1 MSAATAACDAI
12 LQSYHMIS
20 SLTALVPFFLTAIAA
35 KSLDGA
41 DAPPAPPQDSRKD
54 ASGIPAPPSAGDLS
68 SMWERY
74 KGSLED
80 STIAVLLITLGL
92 FFCFMGKRVFK
103 PFLVI
108 AGFAAGVLL
117 AVFGLSW
124 FDYVIGPAHRNL
136 ISWIII
142 VVCGLLVAG
151 ACLYA
156 WRIGVYAAAG
166 LGGAALAVF
175 VLSLKAGG
183 VIENFM
189 GRQATIIAF
198 SALAI
203 VAAIF
208 LEDVAIVAATAISGA
223 LAATVGADFF
233 LKTGFAVQVWDMI
246 YHRTFT
252 LSHFDNSMYYMFV
265 ATLILAVLGA
275 VAQLLLPTKGFG
287 RSG

>member
-1 MSAATAACDAI
+1 
-12 LQSYHMIS
+12 MIS
-20 SLTALVPFFLTAIAA
+20 LATLLPFFLSAVAA
-35 KSLDGA
+35 KDGDGA
-41 DAPPAPPQDSRKD
+41 DNAPAPKSGD
-54 ASGIPAPPSAGDLS
+54 ANPNGVPAPPSADDLS
-68 SMWERY
+68 SMWAKY
-74 KGSLED
+74 KVSLED
-80 STIAVLLITLGL
+80 STIAVLLLALGI

-108 AGFAAGVLL
+108 AGFAAGVVL
-117 AVFGLSW
+117 ALFGLSW
-124 FDYVIGPAHRNL
+124 FGDMITPDHL
-136 ISWIII
+136 IRWII
-142 VVCGLLVAG
+142 VGVCGLLVAG

-203 VAAIF
+203 LAAIF

-223 LAATVGADFF
+223 LATTVGADFF
-233 LKTGFAVQVWDMI
+233 IKTGFATQVWDMI
-246 YHRTFT
+246 SHRTFT
-252 LSHFDNSMYYMFV
+252 LHHFDNSMYYMFV

-275 VAQLLLPTKGFG
+275 VSQLLLPTKGFG